1 MCGVEWTGTGRKA
14 LEGKDFSYL
23 SPTFLIDD
31 DGYPDGLPER
41 GPLAALLNE
50 PAFREIPRIA
60 ASDAAVDHELTKPPI
75 MSKLIFAA
83 LAISAAADNAET
95 AAVQAIEKLKTDH
108 QTVTAANATLE
119 TENKSLKDKV
129 EAAEAEA
136 LKTRKDR
143 ADTLVKAAVADGRIL
158 AKDDDKQTKF
168 RAKIEA
174 GDTFAEEI
182 LAQLPKLNQGL
193 DKPIVM
199 GADGKPVQAADK
211 FEGKTNPH
219 FPALQSTPRLRQAGR
234 SDPMVFQGPPAE
246 CKFLAALP
254 LIPPDLRSGIS
265 RSKLKCKHPPVG
277 PLLPSGRGFL
287 RVSVEY
293 GFEQNKVASAIRSAS
308 NSSFGSVPSNQA
320 PCRSRTGR
328 VGSEIFTVI
337 SGCRF
342 FGIFPRDS
350 HSPCEYP
357 DE

>member
-1 MCGVEWTGTGRKA
+1 MWHRCQ
-14 LEGKDFSYL
+14 F
-23 SPTFLIDD
+23 
-31 DGYPDGLPER
+31 
-41 GPLAALLNE
+41 
-50 PAFREIPRIA
+50 
-60 ASDAAVDHELTKPPI
+60 H
-75 MSKLIFAA
+75 
-83 LAISAAADNAET
+83 
-95 AAVQAIEKLKTDH
+95 H
-108 QTVTAANATLE
+108 
-119 TENKSLKDKV
+119 
-129 EAAEAEA
+129 
-136 LKTRKDR
+136 
-143 ADTLVKAAVADGRIL
+143 
-158 AKDDDKQTKF
+158 
-168 RAKIEA
+168 
-174 GDTFAEEI
+174 
-182 LAQLPKLNQGL
+182 
-193 DKPIVM
+193 
-199 GADGKPVQAADK
+199 
-211 FEGKTNPH
+211 TNLH
-219 FPALQSTPRLRQAGR
+219 FPALQSTPPTSLKPRRPRWLRQAGR